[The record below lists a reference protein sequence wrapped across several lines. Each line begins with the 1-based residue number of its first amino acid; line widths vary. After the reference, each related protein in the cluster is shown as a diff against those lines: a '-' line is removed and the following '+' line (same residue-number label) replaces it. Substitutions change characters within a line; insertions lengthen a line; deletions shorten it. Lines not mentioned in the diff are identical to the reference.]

1 MTLPGGTQD
10 GAFTRQVMLSYT
22 KSVALAME
30 RRLMDERPE
39 TSAVYWEWF
48 MEEINIGRHR
58 MEMIT
63 AQIREGCALKGRRM
77 ERSPVL
83 VGEGNEVHALAPKKL
98 SQEK

>member
-1 MTLPGGTQD
+1 
-10 GAFTRQVMLSYT
+10 
-22 KSVALAME
+22 
-30 RRLMDERPE
+30 MDERPE

-98 SQEK
+98 GQEK